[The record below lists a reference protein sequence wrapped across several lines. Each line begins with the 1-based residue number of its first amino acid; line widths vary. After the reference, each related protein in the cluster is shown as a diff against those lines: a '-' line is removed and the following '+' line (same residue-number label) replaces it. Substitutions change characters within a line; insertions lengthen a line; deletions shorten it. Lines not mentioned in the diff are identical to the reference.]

1 MENVKRDRF
10 RRLRRSGKFCSL
22 VWLEKAGVFCEM
34 KLLLLKHVKFVAQV
48 NKYLLNCFQ
57 TYEEVRERWP
67 EDFAARDIDKYGYRY
82 PRGESYEVS
91 DNCKLLELQESS
103 FVLKVYRRKD

>member
-1 MENVKRDRF
+1 MSQRF
-10 RRLRRSGKFCSL
+10 
-22 VWLEKAGVFCEM
+22 
-34 KLLLLKHVKFVAQV
+34 AQV
-48 NKYLLNCFQ
+48 NRVLLNHFQ

-91 DNCKLLELQESS
+91 YNCNLLELLFE
-103 FVLKVYRRKD
+103 VWL